1 MHLSGA
7 MMAVIGLMRRI
18 GMVAALLLAPATLA
32 QDSGYQ
38 PPRHAAPPPFLQQLS
53 ASDVIRYA
61 DAGIQIE
68 HDHPAAW
75 SLAEHRRLERALAGL
90 QPQRK
95 GVVDAYVV
103 AVALD
108 SDPNFGKEAR
118 EAARVLA
125 RRYDAAGHTIVL
137 AGSDGTRDSDLPM
150 GSPDNLSAA
159 LARVAELMD
168 HDEDVLVLYT
178 TSHGAPLGIVYNDAD
193 QGYGVISPN
202 RLAAELDGLGIK
214 RRVVILSACFA
225 GVFVPVLASDDTAV
239 LTAASSDR
247 TSFGCQADA
256 DWTFFGDALVNH
268 ALRKAQP
275 LDAAARE
282 AAGLI
287 QGWEAQGKLTPS
299 QPQTSIGSGA
309 ARWLATLDARTPRAT
324 TPSVGRPAVTL
335 LEGR

>member
-1 MHLSGA
+1 MQFGGA
-7 MMAVIGLMRRI
+7 VKVLLAG
-18 GMVAALLLAPATLA
+18 ALLPMAGIGAA
-32 QDSGYQ
+32 QDPNYQ
-38 PPRHAAPPPFLQQLS
+38 PPHHGAPPPFLQNLGP
-53 ASDVIRYA
+53 ADVIRYA

-68 HDHPAAW
+68 HDHPATW
-75 SLAEHRRLERALAGL
+75 SLAEHRRLDAALAQL
-90 QPQRK
+90 KPQRK

-125 RRYDAAGHTIVL
+125 RRYDAAAGHMIVL
-137 AGSDGTRDSDLPM
+137 AGSDGSADSALPM
-150 GSPDNLSAA
+150 GSPDNVSAA

-168 HDEDVLVLYT
+168 PDEDVLVLYT

-193 QGYGVISPN
+193 QGFGVMSPN
-202 RLAAELDGLGIK
+202 RLAAIIDGLGIK
-214 RRVVILSACFA
+214 RRVVIISACYA
-225 GVFVPVLASDDTAV
+225 GIFVPALAGPDTAV
-239 LTAASSDR
+239 ITAADAQH

-282 AAGLI
+282 ATGLI
-287 QGWEAQGKLTPS
+287 AQWETRGKLVPS
-299 QPQTSIGSGA
+299 NPQTSIGASA
-309 ARWLATLDARTPRAT
+309 ALWLAALDKRTPRDT
-324 TPSVGRPAVTL
+324 TPSVGRPATTL
-335 LEGR
+335 LDGR